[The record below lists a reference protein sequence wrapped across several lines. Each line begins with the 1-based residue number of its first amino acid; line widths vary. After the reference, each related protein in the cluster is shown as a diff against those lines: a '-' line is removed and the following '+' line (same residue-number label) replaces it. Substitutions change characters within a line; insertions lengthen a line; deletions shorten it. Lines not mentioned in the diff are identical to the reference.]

1 MNPNKRANDSV
12 IVEIGLTLSVI
23 GLKSTFS
30 ESRVESVEE
39 FEIDF
44 CWAMGLR

>member
-1 MNPNKRANDSV
+1 MNPCKRANDSV
-12 IVEIGLTLSVI
+12 IVELETTMIMT
-23 GLKSTFS
+23 LKSSFP

-44 CWAMGLR
+44 C